1 MKNVTTSV
9 TEWNIKKICLGL
21 ILFLSF
27 GLQFCNLKAQTLD
40 SDSVKQAIEKQLS
53 HYPNSTLCDIY
64 KSFFQDAYGP
74 GHLIQD
80 TAYAIQF
87 LRHEVEE
94 SIESH
99 CQTYEQVGIG
109 ENFYRVNLSLVKDG
123 EISVSALFDALQR
136 SIALTTQPDI
146 NTWKKEWE
154 AIEKTAVLFKN
165 QIAGDYEK
173 DKQFIEQM
181 LSEGDY
187 IMRHSKTYNT
197 NYHPHYRLIHR
208 TIFEQEILPLIKN

>member
-1 MKNVTTSV
+1 M
-9 TEWNIKKICLGL
+9 
-21 ILFLSF
+21 
-27 GLQFCNLKAQTLD
+27 LK
-40 SDSVKQAIEKQLS
+40 E
-53 HYPNSTLCDIY
+53 
-64 KSFFQDAYGP
+64 
-74 GHLIQD
+74 
-80 TAYAIQF
+80 
-87 LRHEVEE
+87 
-94 SIESH
+94 
-99 CQTYEQVGIG
+99 
-109 ENFYRVNLSLVKDG
+109 G

-136 SIALTTQPDI
+136 SIALTAQPDI
-146 NTWKKEWE
+146 DTWKKEWE

-181 LSEGDY
+181 LSEGGY

>member
-109 ENFYRVNLSLVKDG
+109 ENFYRVNLILIKDNKVEIQTFFNALLRSVELSPKP
-123 EISVSALFDALQR
+123 EISQWAKRWS
-136 SIALTTQPDI
+136 
-146 NTWKKEWE
+146 E
-154 AIEKTAVLFKN
+154 IEKITSSFKDK
-165 QIAGDYEK
+165 IAGDYEK

>member
-9 TEWNIKKICLGL
+9 TEWSIKKIRLVL

-40 SDSVKQAIEKQLS
+40 SDLVKQAIEKQLES
-53 HYPNSTLCDIY
+53 YPNSTLCDIY
-64 KSFFQDAYGP
+64 KSFFQDFYGP
-74 GHLIQD
+74 GHLIAD
-80 TAYAIQF
+80 SISAIRYMEQ
-87 LRHEVEE
+87 E
-94 SIESH
+94 IEQSH
-99 CQTYEQVGIG
+99 LSLCKSYEKVGTG
-109 ENFYRVNLSLVKDG
+109 KNFYRINLSLVKEG

-146 NTWKKEWE
+146 DTWKKEWE

-165 QIAGDYEK
+165 QIAGNYEK

-181 LSEGDY
+181 LSEGGY

>member
-1 MKNVTTSV
+1 MKSETISA

-94 SIESH
+94 SIESN
-99 CQTYEQVGIG
+99 CKTYEQVGIG
-109 ENFYRVNLSLVKDG
+109 ENFYRVNLILIKENKIDIQTFFNALLRSVELSPKP
-123 EISVSALFDALQR
+123 EI
-136 SIALTTQPDI
+136 TQ
-146 NTWKKEWE
+146 WAKRWSE
-154 AIEKTAVLFKN
+154 IEKTSSLFKDK
-165 QIAGDYEK
+165 IAGNYK
-173 DKQFIEQM
+173 QDKEFIEQM
-181 LSEGDY
+181 LSKGEY
-187 IMRHSKTYNT
+187 MMRHSKLYNA

-208 TIFEQEILPLIKN
+208 SIFEQEILPLISK

>member
-1 MKNVTTSV
+1 MKSETISA
-9 TEWNIKKICLGL
+9 TEWSIKKICLGL

-27 GLQFCNLKAQTLD
+27 GLQFCNLKAQTLN

-94 SIESH
+94 SIESN

-109 ENFYRVNLSLVKDG
+109 ENFYRLNLVLIKENKIDIQTFFNALLRSVELSPKP
-123 EISVSALFDALQR
+123 EI
-136 SIALTTQPDI
+136 TQ
-146 NTWKKEWE
+146 WAKRWSE
-154 AIEKTAVLFKN
+154 IEKTSSLFKDK
-165 QIAGDYEK
+165 IAGNYK
-173 DKQFIEQM
+173 QDKEFIEQM
-181 LSEGDY
+181 LSKGEY
-187 IMRHSKTYNT
+187 MMRHSKLYNA

-208 TIFEQEILPLIKN
+208 SIFEQEILPLISK

>member
-9 TEWNIKKICLGL
+9 TEWSIKKIRLVL

-40 SDSVKQAIEKQLS
+40 SDSVKNAIEEQLES
-53 HYPNSTLCDIY
+53 YPNSTLCDIY
-64 KSFFQDAYGP
+64 KSFFQDFYGP
-74 GHLIQD
+74 GHLIAD
-80 TAYAIQF
+80 SVSAI
-87 LRHEVEE
+87 RYMEKE
-94 SIESH
+94 IEQSH
-99 CQTYEQVGIG
+99 LSLCKPYEKVGTG
-109 ENFYRVNLSLVKDG
+109 KNFYRINLSLVKEG

-136 SIALTTQPDI
+136 SIALTPQPDI
-146 NTWKKEWE
+146 SEWKKEWE
-154 AIEKTAVLFKN
+154 AIEETAVLFKN
-165 QIAGDYEK
+165 QIAGDYEA
-173 DKQFIEQM
+173 DKRFIDKM

-208 TIFEQEILPLIKN
+208 TIFEQEILPLINN